1 MRYLTEEQLV
11 DAVRRKIISPAQY
24 DALLQMEPSELPP
37 HMAHAGSILDVAATA
52 EMAGS
57 RESPRGF
64 TWITI
69 AYYLGAL
76 TVMFAFGW
84 FLIDRWRALGAVG
97 ILVVTSI
104 YTALFVVTGEYL
116 RREGYRVAG
125 ALVTGLAVG
134 MVPLVVWSIQ
144 KSLGLWPD
152 GSRRPSDP
160 FDMLVPGSGVA
171 RLTLNMVV
179 IDIAT
184 IIASVVAFRRL
195 RFGFLLA
202 PGAIAAAFLPRL
214 LVETALDETLGRNA
228 EAWLFAATGVGL
240 LTLAF
245 AIDRRDRRRAD
256 FAYWPY
262 LVGVIVSLVSI
273 AQLWERYASIRHVVP
288 IVGLLLIVA
297 SLTLRRLIFLAFGGV
312 LIYAYLAWLAFDLF
326 RSSTLFPIILA
337 TLGLSIILAAVWVQ
351 RTYPRVVSRVNAGLS
366 DPRPWL
372 PAGYLTPSM
381 VIAFS
386 MVMTAASIPGDRAER
401 HRMNEE
407 MRRSR
412 EEVRRDPTA
421 DDPRSRPRPPA
432 GAADSSGRTPPIR

>member
-24 DALLQMEPSELPP
+24 DALMQMEPSEGSP
-37 HMAHAGSILDVAATA
+37 HMAHGGSILDLAATA
-52 EMAGS
+52 DMAGS

-84 FLIDRWRALGAVG
+84 FLIDRWRVLGPVG
-97 ILVVTSI
+97 ILVVTTI

-152 GSRRPSDP
+152 GSGRPSDP
-160 FDMLVPGSGVA
+160 FDMVRPGGGVA

-184 IIASVVAFRRL
+184 IIASVLAFRRL

-214 LVETALDETLGRNA
+214 LIETALDETLGRNA

-240 LTLAF
+240 LTLAL
-245 AIDRRDRRRAD
+245 AIDRHDRDRAD

-262 LVGVIVSLVSI
+262 LVGVIVSLMSI
-273 AQLWERYASIRHVVP
+273 AQLWERYASIRHLLP
-288 IVGLLLIVA
+288 IVGLLIIVA
-297 SLTLRRLIFLAFGGV
+297 SLTLRRLIFLAFGGI
-312 LIYAYLAWLAFDLF
+312 LIYAYLTWLAFDLF

-351 RTYPRVVSRVNAGLS
+351 RSYPRVVSRVNAGLS

-372 PAGYLTPSM
+372 PAGYLTPAMLIVFS
-381 VIAFS
+381 VIMMAF
-386 MVMTAASIPGDRAER
+386 SIPGDRAER
-401 HRMNEE
+401 LRMNEE
-407 MRRSR
+407 QRRMMEDLRR
-412 EEVRRDPTA
+412 ERVANPPPRVRAIP
-421 DDPRSRPRPPA
+421 
-432 GAADSSGRTPPIR
+432 ADSPARTPPVR